1 MATVDRSIGGRALVA
16 GLLLVAAL
24 AFAGCSEPDPPAKA
38 EEPFTIALTGVDV
51 NPNGTLTEGGLKKI
65 QEKSGEPKIFVNF
78 IRTPLTDAGLD
89 QLAKFPNIKRVRAV
103 GSKITPAGIE
113 KFKKAVPEAEVD
125 K

>member
-1 MATVDRSIGGRALVA
+1 MVGRCVGLILIAAMVIGG
-16 GLLLVAAL
+16 
-24 AFAGCSEPDPPAKA
+24 CNEPESPAKA
-38 EEPFTIALTGVDV
+38 QEPFTVALTGADV
-51 NPNGTLTEGGLKKI
+51 NPNGTLNEGGLKKI